1 MSKYSE
7 TKLQELFQRVLNEK
21 TTSVED
27 SGDIKEYITKVFGNG
42 SVTPDPSMLHQFN
55 NLIVKEADKIAKP
68 KVSKISDLLAT
79 FVQRERGDIYQYTI
93 PQDRKAKVVW
103 AALGT
108 GVDLV
113 RVDRRKSKV
122 ATPEHFQTGFTY
134 EPLDLVKESVD
145 NFRKLIDDVS
155 EAKVR
160 LYMQQ
165 ISKLMQ
171 AAISSSLI
179 PAANVK
185 TGNNL
190 TLADYNKIASTLQ
203 RYGGRPVFTADT
215 LLIDYFAQQQ
225 ATGTYK
231 DLLTDNLREELRT
244 ALNPTSIGR
253 TTAVNLVNPF
263 LDETNS
269 SVELPVNEGYMVAGS
284 VSQKPFIIVEY
295 GGMRQFTETD
305 ADLERVKMKIAQEAA
320 IELLFGEAIGFIRED
335 ASVNL

>member
-1 MSKYSE
+1 MKYDE
-7 TKLQELFQRVLNEK
+7 KKIRGLFSRVLDEK
-21 TTSVED
+21 TTSKD
-27 SGDIKEYITKVFGNG
+27 DATDIKAYCEKVFGNG

-55 NLIVKEADKIAKP
+55 NLIVQEADKIAKP

-79 FVQRERGDIYQYTI
+79 FVSRNRGDIYQYDI

-103 AALGT
+103 AAFGT

-113 RVDRRKSKV
+113 RVDGKKSKV
-122 ATPEHFQTGFTY
+122 ATPENFQAGFSY
-134 EPLDLVKESVD
+134 EPLDLVKESVE
-145 NFRKLIDDVS
+145 NFRKLVDDVS

-160 LYMQQ
+160 LYMNQ

-171 AAISSSLI
+171 AAIASSLI
-179 PAANVK
+179 PSANVK

-190 TLADYNKIASTLQ
+190 TLADYKKVASTLQ
-203 RYGGRPVFTADT
+203 RYGGRPVFIGDT

-225 ATGTYK
+225 ATGAYK
-231 DLLTDNLREELRT
+231 DLLTDGLREELRT

-269 SVELPVNEGYMVAGS
+269 SVELPVNEGYMLAGT
-284 VSQKPFIIVEY
+284 VKQKPFMVVEY
-295 GGMRQFTETD
+295 GGMRQYTEQD
-305 ADLERVKMKIAQEAA
+305 ADIERVKMKLAQEAA
-320 IELLFGEAIGFIRED
+320 VELVFGEAIGYVRED
-335 ASVNL
+335 AAVNL